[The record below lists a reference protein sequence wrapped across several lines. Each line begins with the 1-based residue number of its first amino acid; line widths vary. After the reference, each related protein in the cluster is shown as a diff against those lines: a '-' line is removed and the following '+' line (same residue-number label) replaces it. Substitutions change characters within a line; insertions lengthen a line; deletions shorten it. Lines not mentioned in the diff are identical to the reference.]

1 LDVWFSKVGSLEV
14 GEEVEEVVVTP
25 PLPPVGTAAE
35 E

>member
-1 LDVWFSKVGSLEV
+1 LDVWFSKAGSLEA
-14 GEEVEEVVVTP
+14 GVEEVVVTP